1 MVARGRGAPSE
12 HHVLSAL
19 QEIIADQGTGTQRGS
34 ARGEPGAVGVAA
46 VVRALL
52 PAGLGKARRRRVR
65 VVDLCLTPAEKG
77 SDADGVPALS
87 DAAYAGTC
95 TCAGAGAG
103 AEDAA
108 EPFHLLLL
116 LRPPPGAAAEAAAEA
131 AEVAAVL
138 TAYRKKGSDA
148 LGPVAAA
155 GSPGEEAKAPKG
167 YARARLLPSAGGVD
181 GSVSPGAAV
190 AVLQHWAYHG
200 RLWPAVD
207 AAAKA
212 HSNRMKKAR

>member
-1 MVARGRGAPSE
+1 M
-12 HHVLSAL
+12 
-19 QEIIADQGTGTQRGS
+19 
-34 ARGEPGAVGVAA
+34 AA

-77 SDADGVPALS
+77 SDADGMPALS
-87 DAAYAGTC
+87 DTAYAGAC
-95 TCAGAGAG
+95 TCAGAGG

-116 LRPPPGAAAEAAAEA
+116 LRPPPGAAPEAAAAEA

-138 TAYRKKGSDA
+138 GAYRKKGSDA

-167 YARARLLPSAGGVD
+167 YARARLLPPGGEGD

-212 HSNRMKKAR
+212 HSKRMKKVR

>member
-1 MVARGRGAPSE
+1 
-12 HHVLSAL
+12 
-19 QEIIADQGTGTQRGS
+19 
-34 ARGEPGAVGVAA
+34 
-46 VVRALL
+46 
-52 PAGLGKARRRRVR
+52 

-87 DAAYAGTC
+87 DTAYAGAC
-95 TCAGAGAG
+95 TCAGAGG

-116 LRPPPGAAAEAAAEA
+116 LRPPPGVAAVAAVEAAEA
-131 AEVAAVL
+131 AEVAEVAAVL
-138 TAYRKKGSDA
+138 GAYRKKGSDA
-148 LGPVAAA
+148 PAAEAAA
-155 GSPGEEAKAPKG
+155 GSSGEEAKVPKG
-167 YARARLLPSAGGVD
+167 YARARLLPPGGNGGGVD

-212 HSNRMKKAR
+212 HNKRMKKVR